1 MTNNLSNHD
10 APDDDLKIS
19 EDQLRE
25 FLESS
30 QQDIDYEKLNNS
42 AWGANV
48 KDREIIDFIERVN
61 IIRQS
66 MEEKSGDSNRA
77 EMAELI
83 DLIRGTTDELR
94 SRTLDPA
101 LIERLVDAV
110 SYHSDAIISI
120 LKQLS
125 NLRVIVF
132 TLAGMLIIQSF
143 ALGIVI
149 GAIR

>member
-1 MTNNLSNHD
+1 
-10 APDDDLKIS
+10 
-19 EDQLRE
+19 
-25 FLESS
+25 
-30 QQDIDYEKLNNS
+30 
-42 AWGANV
+42 
-48 KDREIIDFIERVN
+48 
-61 IIRQS
+61 

-83 DLIRGTTDELR
+83 DVIRSTTDELK

>member
-1 MTNNLSNHD
+1 MPHYRDDIIPSHWTYPGPPRNHSVSGDLSGDLSNNLLGYDNGDIFDPVDNMSSDNLS
-10 APDDDLKIS
+10 DLLDYS
-19 EDQLRE
+19 TGNL
-25 FLESS
+25 SS
-30 QQDIDYEKLNNS
+30 RMFD
-42 AWGANV
+42 
-48 KDREIIDFIERVN
+48 
-61 IIRQS
+61 
-66 MEEKSGDSNRA
+66 
-77 EMAELI
+77 
-83 DLIRGTTDELR
+83 
-94 SRTLDPA
+94 
-101 LIERLVDAV
+101 VDAV

>member
-1 MTNNLSNHD
+1 MTNNS
-10 APDDDLKIS
+10 PDDLPNDDFKIS
-19 EDQLRE
+19 EDRLRE

-61 IIRQS
+61 KIRQS
-66 MEEKSGDSNRA
+66 MEEKSGDSTRA

-83 DLIRGTTDELR
+83 DVIRSTTDELK

-101 LIERLVDAV
+101 LIERLADVV
-110 SYHSDAIISI
+110 NYHSDAIISI

-132 TLAGMLIIQSF
+132 TLAGMLIIQSL
-143 ALGIVI
+143 ALGIVV

>member
-1 MTNNLSNHD
+1 MINNSS
-10 APDDDLKIS
+10 DDLPNDDFKIS
-19 EDQLRE
+19 EDRLRE

-61 IIRQS
+61 KIRQS
-66 MEEKSGDSNRA
+66 MEERSDDSNRT

-83 DLIRGTTDELR
+83 DVVRSTTDELK
-94 SRTLDPA
+94 SRTLDPV
-101 LIERLVDAV
+101 LIERLADVV

-125 NLRVIVF
+125 RLRLTVF

-143 ALGIVI
+143 VLGIVA

>member
-1 MTNNLSNHD
+1 MTNNL
-10 APDDDLKIS
+10 PDDLPNDDFKIS
-19 EDQLRE
+19 EDKLRE

-42 AWGANV
+42 TWGANV
-48 KDREIIDFIERVN
+48 KDREIVDFIERVN
-61 IIRQS
+61 KIRQS
-66 MEEKSGDSNRA
+66 MEEQSGDSTRA

-83 DLIRGTTDELR
+83 DVVRSTTDELK

-143 ALGIVI
+143 AIGIVV

>member
-1 MTNNLSNHD
+1 MTNNL
-10 APDDDLKIS
+10 PDDLPNDDFKIS
-19 EDQLRE
+19 EDKLRE

-42 AWGANV
+42 DWGANV

-61 IIRQS
+61 KIRQS

-83 DLIRGTTDELR
+83 DVIRSTTDELK

-101 LIERLVDAV
+101 LIERLADAV
-110 SYHSDAIISI
+110 NYHSDAIISI

>member
-1 MTNNLSNHD
+1 MTNNL
-10 APDDDLKIS
+10 PDDLPNDDFKIS
-19 EDQLRE
+19 EDKLRE

-61 IIRQS
+61 KIRQS

-83 DLIRGTTDELR
+83 DVIRSTTDELK